1 MFWKKFTNW
10 LFDWNADGELD
21 TVEQGAKAVYE
32 NAKALTAEEETF
44 VVEVSE
50 EGIAL
55 AQELADSSPDVLIT
69 DDFRVLED
77 TEDFREFADE
87 LDFYYSG
94 YDDIEDVAKIL
105 IEAGYDDIFD
115 LEYMDEEERN
125 ELLISLDL
133 DPEDFSF

>member
-1 MFWKKFTNW
+1 M
-10 LFDWNADGELD
+10 
-21 TVEQGAKAVYE
+21 
-32 NAKALTAEEETF
+32 
-44 VVEVSE
+44 SE

-55 AQELADSSPDVLIT
+55 AQELADSSPDVLFT

-87 LDFYYSG
+87 LDFYYYG
-94 YDDIEDVAKIL
+94 YDDIENVAKIL
-105 IEAGYDDIFD
+105 IEAGYDDILD

-125 ELLISLDL
+125 ELLVSLDL